1 MDRTQN
7 IYAPSGD
14 AASNADT
21 MMSGT
26 LVTGTFASGLTPY
39 PNIAMSIPRSFPAQ
53 APTPEPTFAMT
64 EAVVTQTVAPT
75 ILKKAEAEASSEAT
89 LERVTALESQVSGL
103 ESKVMDMLV
112 KLDEVSSSCI
122 SSRSTTPNPQAVAGG
137 CASSTTS
144 DVTFQDLQA
153 RNVPDTAATTARRA
167 TMEWVQGSK
176 ISDAV
181 SSPMEVA
188 TMVMVEGEA
197 NGSPKLEHT
206 VEHAEGYR
214 PVNCSCTRY
223 ECGGAIVTG
232 C

>member
-1 MDRTQN
+1 
-7 IYAPSGD
+7 
-14 AASNADT
+14 

-26 LVTGTFASGLTPY
+26 LVTGTFASGSTPY
-39 PNIAMSIPRSFPAQ
+39 LNIPMPIPRSFPAQ
-53 APTPEPTFAMT
+53 IPIPEPTFATT
-64 EAVVTQTVAPT
+64 ETASTSTVAPT
-75 ILKKAEAEASSEAT
+75 MSKAEAEASSEAT

-103 ESKVMDMLV
+103 ESKVMDVLV
-112 KLDEVSSSCI
+112 KLDELSSSCI

-137 CASSTTS
+137 CASPTTG

-153 RNVPDTAATTARRA
+153 RNVPDPAATTARRA

-176 ISDAV
+176 ISDTV

-223 ECGGAIVTG
+223 ECGGL
-232 C
+232 

>member
-1 MDRTQN
+1 MYRTQN
-7 IYAPSGD
+7 VYAPSGD

-26 LVTGTFASGLTPY
+26 LVTGTFASGLTPL
-39 PNIAMSIPRSFPAQ
+39 PNMPVSVPRSFPAQ

-64 EAVVTQTVAPT
+64 ETLSAQHVAPT
-75 ILKKAEAEASSEAT
+75 ILKAEAKASSEAT

-103 ESKVMDMLV
+103 NSKVMDVLV
-112 KLDEVSSSCI
+112 KLDEVSSSSI

-137 CASSTTS
+137 YASPTS
-144 DVTFQDLQA
+144 SEVTFEDLQA
-153 RNVPDTAATTARRA
+153 QSLPGTAATMARRA
-167 TMEWVQGSK
+167 TMDWVQGSK

-188 TMVMVEGEA
+188 TMVMAEGEA
-197 NGSPKLEHT
+197 NGSPKLVHT

-223 ECGGAIVTG
+223 SAAGL
-232 C
+232 

>member
-1 MDRTQN
+1 MVYSTQN

-26 LVTGTFASGLTPY
+26 HFTSTFASGLTPM
-39 PNIAMSIPRSFPAQ
+39 PNIPMSIPRSFPAQ
-53 APTPEPTFAMT
+53 SPTPEPTFAMT
-64 EAVVTQTVAPT
+64 EPAPTQTVAPT
-75 ILKKAEAEASSEAT
+75 VLKAKAETEARSGAT

-103 ESKVMDMLV
+103 ESKVGDLLV
-112 KLDEVSSSCI
+112 KLDEVSSPCV

-137 CASSTTS
+137 CASPTTS
-144 DVTFQDLQA
+144 NVTFEDLQA

-188 TMVMVEGEA
+188 TMVMAEGEA
-197 NGSPKLEHT
+197 NGLPRLEHT
-206 VEHAEGYR
+206 IEHAEG
-214 PVNCSCTRY
+214 V
-223 ECGGAIVTG
+223 
-232 C
+232 